1 MEEIKIFKNN
11 FKLLVLV
18 LAFMLT
24 ISIGINAQ
32 AITEPEPGL
41 IEVEF
46 NYEPPIA
53 VDEVYLAGEF
63 NDWNPQGT
71 LMEKDNGVYKVT
83 VYLEPGEYEYKFV
96 INGNNW
102 QTPEDADDY
111 APDGFGGENAVIK
124 VGEDNDNLEGPGTRG
139 DGEIT
144 KELLHHNNNDH
155 RYFNPMSDDRFS
167 FRFQTRKE
175 EVEEVKVHILGERDK
190 KIETLKP
197 FMIYDNGEYYRA
209 VLEIDNDQFS
219 YIFEVIDG
227 SNSYF
232 YGEEIGQEFDQIEP
246 ISVDVSESKIFSPP
260 EWTNDAI
267 FYQIFPDRF
276 ANGSSDNDPR
286 LIELY
291 KDVDSRYESY
301 IPDWDQGIAVS
312 DDPVLGPDGVV
323 DGDNSIHPQAG
334 YYAYYGGDLLGVE
347 EKIPYLED
355 LGINTI
361 YFNPI
366 FKASANHRYNTAGFE
381 YIDDSL
387 AYYGDQE
394 KSQEYFVELVEKL
407 DSAGIKVILD
417 GVFNHVGYEHWAFQ
431 DIVEH
436 GEDSEYVDWF
446 NIHDF
451 PVIPL
456 YEQSETVEPNYD
468 AWWGYGHLPEL
479 NLNNP
484 EVKDYIFEIT
494 EKWLDA
500 GIDGW
505 RLDVPMDVK
514 GTNPDFWK
522 EWRKFVKD
530 YDEDIYLTGEV
541 WENAREYLEGDEFDA
556 VMNYRFRDAVYNF
569 TGQASISADE
579 FHNQMMKLFFDYPE
593 QAVYSLQNLLGSH
606 DTQRYLT
613 MLEGDKD
620 RFALSKLIQFTYP
633 GAPMIYYGDE
643 IAMEGGEDPDNRRT
657 MIWED
662 RGYVSPDNEMR
673 NYVSDLI
680 TMRNEY
686 AALRKGTIRLI
697 EINDSDIYGFLR
709 EYQDEVILVLINN
722 SDEDKEVRI
731 DSEQINSGYSRV
743 GMDKTTKDNE
753 IELGSS
759 AYPDIYQGGNHLH
772 IDNRLRI
779 DIPALD
785 GAVLKLK

>member
-1 MEEIKIFKNN
+1 MVIVFA
-11 FKLLVLV
+11 LLVTMV
-18 LAFMLT
+18 VGA
-24 ISIGINAQ
+24 NVQ

-46 NYEPPIA
+46 SYEPPIA

-63 NDWNPQGT
+63 NDWNPQET
-71 LMEKDNGVYKVT
+71 LMEEDNGVYRVT

-96 INGNNW
+96 IDGTNW

-111 APDGFGGENAVIK
+111 APDGFGGENAVIR
-124 VGEDNDNLEGPGTRG
+124 VGESDDAVEGPGTRG

-144 KELLHHNNNDH
+144 KELLHHNSDDH
-155 RYFNPMSDDRFS
+155 RYLNPISDNSFS

-175 EVEEVKVHILGERDK
+175 EVEEVKVHIFDQTDER
-190 KIETLKP
+190 IEDLKP
-197 FMIYDNGEYYRA
+197 FMVYDNGEYYRA
-209 VLEIDNDQFS
+209 VLEINNDQFS
-219 YIFEVIDG
+219 YLFEVIDG
-227 SNSYF
+227 DNSVY
-232 YGEEIGQEFDQIEP
+232 YGEEVAEEFDEVEP
-246 ISVDVSESKIFSPP
+246 ITVDISKRKIFTTP
-260 EWTNDAI
+260 EWSHHAM

-276 ANGSSDNDPR
+276 ANGNSNNDPE

-291 KDVDSRYESY
+291 QDVDNRYESY
-301 IPDWDQGIAVS
+301 IPDWDQGVAPS
-312 DDPVLGPDGVV
+312 EDPVLGPDGVV
-323 DGDNSIHPQAG
+323 DGDNSINPQAG
-334 YYAYYGGDLLGVE
+334 YFVYYGGDLIGVE

-355 LGINTI
+355 LGINAI

-366 FKASANHRYNTAGFE
+366 FEASANHRYNTSGFE

-387 AYYGDQE
+387 VYSGDQE
-394 KSQEYFVELVEKL
+394 RSQEYFAELVEKL
-407 DSAGIKVILD
+407 DSAGIRVILD

-431 DIVEH
+431 DVVEH

-468 AWWGYGHLPEL
+468 AWWGHGHMPEL

-484 EVKDYIFEIT
+484 EVKEYIFEIT
-494 EKWLDA
+494 EQWLDA
-500 GIDGW
+500 GIAGW

-514 GTNPDFWK
+514 GTNPEFWK
-522 EWRKFVKD
+522 EWREFVKN
-530 YDEDIYLTGEV
+530 YDEDLYLTGEV
-541 WENAREYLEGDEFDA
+541 WGNAREYLEGDEFDA
-556 VMNYRFRDAVYNF
+556 VMNYRFRDAVNNF
-569 TGQASISADE
+569 IGKRDITAEE

-613 MLEGDKD
+613 LLDGDKD
-620 RFALSKLIQFTYP
+620 RFALSMFLQFTYP

-662 RGYVSPDNEMR
+662 RGYVSPDDEMR
-673 NYVSDLI
+673 DFVTDLI
-680 TMRNEY
+680 KLRKDNIV
-686 AALRKGTIRLI
+686 LRKGTIKLI
-697 EINDSDIYGFLR
+697 ETDDPDIYGFLR
-709 EYQDEVILVLINN
+709 EYQDDIVLVLINN
-722 SDEDKEVRI
+722 SDEAKEVRL
-731 DSEQINSGYSRV
+731 SPEQLNTSYSRL
-743 GMDKTTKDNE
+743 GMAKTTGENE
-753 IELGSS
+753 ISLNSS
-759 AYPDIYQGGNHLH
+759 AYADIYQGGNHLF
-772 IDNRLRI
+772 INDQLRV